1 MFRAVDGALLRA
13 AVGTPATTPWPDLS
27 SDSAA
32 DGAAWSRWI
41 TDAWALPGV
50 ADAVTVASPPLA
62 AAVEAVAADGVVQE
76 RRLRRVGESLVRYL
90 LRMQHRATP
99 FGLFAGVAAVRLGE
113 TLALFWGGEHRAIAR
128 PDAAWLA
135 AVVERLE
142 EDEALLGQVMVTV
155 DATCVVRGDR
165 LVLPCSQPSGEDAK
179 PLEVA
184 IRRTPPVDAVLTT
197 AQEAVRVEDL
207 VHKVA
212 AEFPDA
218 PPGAVRQLVNQ
229 LVRQR
234 VVSTSLRAPMAAPDP
249 LGHLLA
255 QLQAAEV
262 PGTAEDSAAARLLAV
277 HDRLERHN
285 AESPAHSQAVRAEAL
300 ELMAAIPAAGLPSLA
315 VDLRLDCDLVLPV
328 EVVREA
334 ECAAAA
340 LARSGPYPQGPPA
353 WRDYHARF
361 LERYGPGAH
370 VPLLELANPDTGLGY
385 PAGYR
390 SSTLIVAPPAVH
402 DRDALLLELAQLA
415 ALDGLTTVDVDD
427 VLDQLAPGPVE
438 QTPAH
443 AELCFQ
449 LRSES
454 PALLDD
460 GQFTLVVTGVANGA
474 GTLTGRFLHLLDDTD
489 QQRAAGA
496 LRRAPSLTAG
506 AVRAQL
512 SSPPLRVRTENV
524 ARTPVVLPQSITVAE
539 HGHGTIRLADL
550 TVTADARHM
559 WLFSRAA
566 GRPVEPAIL
575 NAVQLTDFTHP
586 LARFLAELPRARAAV
601 LAPFSWGP
609 AASKLPFLP
618 AVRYGRSILAPAR
631 WRLDAADLPP
641 AADPW
646 RSWDSALA
654 ALRERRRIP
663 AAVDLGDGDRRLRL
677 DLAQRHHRQLLRAH
691 LDRHY
696 RVVLR
701 QAPTSGALGWID
713 GRAHELV
720 LPLVATQQPVRRPV
734 FAPPAARVERWAPGA
749 AGGGWAYAKIHAHPD
764 RHEELLARLPELTAV
779 LGPLPLWF
787 VRYRDPDPHLRLR
800 IWQSSG
806 AFGDLAR
813 HVDTWAAG
821 LAEAGLA
828 GGRVQWDTY
837 WPETGRYGSGQ
848 LMRLAEG
855 VFVAD
860 SAAVLAQLQHTG
872 PGRAPAPAL
881 TAAGMTDIAAGLLGS
896 TDAGMRWL
904 LENVDRRA
912 DAALD
917 RDLLRRA
924 VALADPTDTWA
935 ALRDTTGTALT
946 EAWARRRA
954 ALDAYRRRLIALDG
968 PRPDA
973 VLTSLL
979 HMHHIRAA
987 GIDPDAERTC
997 RRLARAAALTW
1008 TTTRT
1013 PAGATR

>member
-1 MFRAVDGALLRA
+1 MFRAVDAALLRA

-41 TDAWALPGV
+41 TDAWGLPGV
-50 ADAVTVASPPLA
+50 AEAVTVASPPLA
-62 AAVEAVAADGVVQE
+62 AAVEAVAAGGVVQE

-90 LRMQHRATP
+90 LRMQHRSTP
-99 FGLFAGVAAVRLGE
+99 FGLFAGVAPVRLGD
-113 TLALFWGGEHRAIAR
+113 TLALSWGGEHRAIAR

-135 AVVERLE
+135 AVVEHLE
-142 EDEALLGQVMVTV
+142 EDEALLGQLMVTV

-165 LVLPCSQPSGEDAK
+165 LVLPCRQPSAGGK
-179 PLEVA
+179 PQEVA
-184 IRRTPPVDAVLTT
+184 IRRTAPVDAILAAARDT
-197 AQEAVRVEDL
+197 VRLDDL
-207 VHKVA
+207 VHKVGA
-212 AEFPDA
+212 DFPDA
-218 PPGAVRQLVNQ
+218 PPGSVHRLVVQLVC
-229 LVRQR
+229 QR
-234 VVSTSLRAPMAAPDP
+234 VLITSLRPPLAATDP
-249 LGHLLA
+249 LGHIVTQLQTIEGVAAIGKESVAPCLLA
-255 QLQAAEV
+255 LQ
-262 PGTAEDSAAARLLAV
+262 
-277 HDRLERHN
+277 DRLGRPDTGSTLVQS
-285 AESPAHSQAVRAEAL
+285 AGWAEAL
-300 ELMAAIPAAGLPSLA
+300 KLVAAIPVAGAPSLA
-315 VDLRLDCDLVLPV
+315 VDLHLDCDLVLPK
-328 EVVREA
+328 VVAREA
-334 ECAAAA
+334 ERAAAA
-340 LARSGPYPQGPPA
+340 LARSGPDPQGPPA

-370 VPLLELANPDTGLGY
+370 VPLLELVNPDTGLGY

-390 SSTLIVAPPAVH
+390 SSTLTIAPPAVH

-454 PALLDD
+454 PAQLDD

-474 GTLTGRFLHLLDDTD
+474 GTTTGRFLHLLDDTVR
-489 QQRAAGA
+489 QRMTDA

-550 TVTADARHM
+550 TVTADARRM
-559 WLFSRAA
+559 WLFSRTI
-566 GRPVEPAIL
+566 GRPVEPVIL

-631 WRLDAADLPP
+631 WRVDAADLPP

-654 ALRERRRIP
+654 ALCERRRIP
-663 AAVDLGDGDRRLRL
+663 VAVDLGDGDRRLRL

-691 LDRHY
+691 LDRHH
-696 RVVLR
+696 RAVLR
-701 QAPTSGALGWID
+701 QAPTSGALSWIG

-720 LPLVATQQPVRRPV
+720 LPLVATQQPVRRTV
-734 FAPPAARVERWAPGA
+734 FAPPAVRVERWAPGA
-749 AGGGWAYAKIHAHPD
+749 ASGGWAYAKIHAHPD
-764 RHEELLARLPELTAV
+764 RHDELLARLPELTAA

-800 IWQSSG
+800 IWQSAD

-828 GGRVQWDTY
+828 SGRVQWDTY

-860 SAAVLAQLQHTG
+860 SAAVLAQLRHTG
-872 PGRAPAPAL
+872 PGNVPTPAL

-935 ALRDTTGTALT
+935 ALRGAAGTALT

-954 ALDAYRRRLIALDG
+954 ALDSYRRRLIALDG

-987 GIDPDAERTC
+987 GIAPDAERTC
-997 RRLARAAALTW
+997 RRLARAAALAW
-1008 TTTRT
+1008 TATRT